1 MIRYIQGAVLLIVV
15 TTSCLLCTV
24 VQSLSSSS
32 VANTQSVGR
41 TGPIKNVAIIGSGIA
56 GLGVAHALSS
66 LSNDDDDMKISI
78 FDARREI
85 DYSKNGGAGIQ
96 LNGGL
101 TALGKIN
108 KDLQKKVMEAGL
120 PTKKVQSRAKAW
132 KDPSSTTFDTLLQL
146 DIEDLV
152 KNAGGVVTDGLVSV
166 DDDGKSTVMWYSIM
180 RGALQDVLVDNL
192 PSSSIQ
198 NNKVQFDKKLQD
210 IIIPDDE
217 KKTGGV
223 MCKFSDG
230 TISGPFDLIIGCDG
244 IKSSVKD
251 YIETGKVQNGDS
263 GIYSGIRIKF
273 AVEDDGGGDDTTSAD
288 LTQYFGDGGYGLSS
302 VYGNGK
308 NNKSSKCAF
317 LISLDDNYIGPFKK
331 KKEKNVEAADE
342 NIAWTQDV
350 RKELEEGKT
359 DMLNQIRSCDMP
371 DFDLGPT
378 ISNANRFFEL
388 GVYFH
393 NPFTLKGWSK
403 KLSDDGTWAV
413 LAGDAAHAMPPFL
426 GQGANQALQDAYV
439 LASKICENNDIVQGR
454 WTPPPPPASSVEND
468 DEKEEQQPKSLK
480 VLLKEYENRR
490 WFPTASI
497 TVKSALIGYLE
508 TGGTNGFYSK
518 FRDVFFRTLGF
529 IGFAQKVL
537 LDAATP
543 KL

>member
-1 MIRYIQGAVLLIVV
+1 
-15 TTSCLLCTV
+15 
-24 VQSLSSSS
+24 
-32 VANTQSVGR
+32 
-41 TGPIKNVAIIGSGIA
+41 
-56 GLGVAHALSS
+56 
-66 LSNDDDDMKISI
+66 
-78 FDARREI
+78 
-85 DYSKNGGAGIQ
+85 
-96 LNGGL
+96 
-101 TALGKIN
+101 
-108 KDLQKKVMEAGL
+108 
-120 PTKKVQSRAKAW
+120 
-132 KDPSSTTFDTLLQL
+132 
-146 DIEDLV
+146 
-152 KNAGGVVTDGLVSV
+152 
-166 DDDGKSTVMWYSIM
+166 
-180 RGALQDVLVDNL
+180 
-192 PSSSIQ
+192 
-198 NNKVQFDKKLQD
+198 
-210 IIIPDDE
+210 
-217 KKTGGV
+217 
-223 MCKFSDG
+223 
-230 TISGPFDLIIGCDG
+230 
-244 IKSSVKD
+244 
-251 YIETGKVQNGDS
+251 
-263 GIYSGIRIKF
+263 
-273 AVEDDGGGDDTTSAD
+273 
-288 LTQYFGDGGYGLSS
+288 
-302 VYGNGK
+302 
-308 NNKSSKCAF
+308 
-317 LISLDDNYIGPFKK
+317 
-331 KKEKNVEAADE
+331 
-342 NIAWTQDV
+342 
-350 RKELEEGKT
+350 
-359 DMLNQIRSCDMP
+359 MP

-508 TGGTNGFYSK
+508 TGGINGFYSK